1 MTHPPVRPISLTYI
15 ALRIEM
21 PVFPNRRT
29 AAYRSEFIDR
39 LNSLY
44 YGLDEEGL
52 LMSKRG
58 FKILDSDMHV
68 MEPPDL
74 WERYIDRKYKAKAPR
89 GVTSA
94 NVRDLRMV
102 YPDGREWARK
112 TTRQNHSARG
122 RNFERNQEMYRSY
135 AERGWSAA
143 LQLEAMDIEGIDI
156 AVLYPTRGLR
166 ALVAPDLEPDF
177 AAAIA
182 RAYNDWLYDFC
193 QKDPTRLIGAG
204 MVSPYDM
211 NDAVAE
217 TRRCATTLGFRA
229 VFLRANPLV
238 NHQWHDDYYEPL
250 WNVLEELD
258 LSLGF
263 HESTGTGRQ
272 QVGERL
278 EPNLMLRRVYAQ
290 PMEQM
295 LALGSFCAGGIL
307 ARHPRLRVAFLE
319 ANCSWLPWL
328 LWRLDEGWE
337 REGDVWAPDLTMAPS
352 EYFKRQCV
360 VSVEPDESIVK
371 YVIDYLGSGQI
382 VFSTDYPHGDSRYPE
397 AVDRFLQL
405 SIPEIDKR
413 KILWDN
419 CAAYYG
425 MQSP

>member
-1 MTHPPVRPISLTYI
+1 M
-15 ALRIEM
+15 A
-21 PVFPNRRT
+21 
-29 AAYRSEFIDR
+29 
-39 LNSLY
+39 
-44 YGLDEEGL
+44 
-52 LMSKRG
+52 KQG

-74 WERYIDRKYKAKAPR
+74 WERYIDGKYRARAPR
-89 GVTSA
+89 GVTSD

-112 TTRQNHSARG
+112 TTRQNRSDRG
-122 RNFERNQEMYRSY
+122 QNFERNQEIYRLH
-135 AERGWSAA
+135 AERGWTAEV
-143 LQLEAMDIEGIDI
+143 QLEAMDIEGIDV

-166 ALVAPDLEPDF
+166 ALVVDDMEPDF

-193 QKDPTRLIGAG
+193 QQDPRRLIGAG
-204 MVSPYDM
+204 MISPYTM
-211 NDAVAE
+211 RDAVDE
-217 TRRCATTLGFRA
+217 TGRCAQELGFRA

-250 WNVLEELD
+250 WHALEEFG

-263 HESTGTGRQ
+263 HESTGTGKRHM
-272 QVGERL
+272 GERL

-295 LALGSFCAGGIL
+295 LVLGSFCAGGVL
-307 ARHPRLRVAFLE
+307 ARHPKLRVAFLE

-328 LWRLDEGWE
+328 LWRLDDGWE
-337 REGDVWAPDLTMAPS
+337 REGDVWAPDLTLLPS

-360 VSVEPDESIVK
+360 ASVEPDEVTVK
-371 YVIDYLGSGQI
+371 YVIDHMGSNTI
-382 VFSTDYPHGDSRYPE
+382 VFSTDYPHGDSKYPE
-397 AVDRFLQL
+397 AVDHFLQL
-405 SIPEIDKR
+405 PIANDAKR

-419 CAAYYG
+419 CAAYYA
-425 MQSP
+425 MQDK